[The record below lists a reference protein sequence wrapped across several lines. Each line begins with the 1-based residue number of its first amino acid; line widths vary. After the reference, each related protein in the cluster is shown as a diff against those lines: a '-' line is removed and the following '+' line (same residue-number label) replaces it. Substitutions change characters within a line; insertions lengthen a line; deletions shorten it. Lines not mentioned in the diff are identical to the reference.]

1 MTAQLAAPRVSTET
15 GVLAGTRTL
24 LYKEVLRFWKVSFQ
38 TVAAPVLTA
47 VLYLLI
53 FGHVL
58 EGRVTVFGAVG
69 YTSFLIPGPPA
80 HGRKSAGTSPP

>member
-1 MTAQLAAPRVSTET
+1 MSAVPLPARVSTET
-15 GVLAGTRTL
+15 GIFAGTRTL

-47 VLYLLI
+47 VMYLLI

-58 EGRVTVFGAVG
+58 EGRGSGSWCSRRRRT
-69 YTSFLIPGPPA
+69 P
-80 HGRKSAGTSPP
+80 